1 MSSTFLRPLAHSYS
15 PGSRERSQPMA
26 LEAGTKYGLYR
37 HGAKEVSGIRCQVP
51 GFYWHID
58 AAMLR
63 SGEFTSPW
71 RGKPAATIW
80 LTARWA
86 IGFAFPCHSPLVTA
100 LCGFGIF
107 SSLFTLHSSLL
118 FPLFL
123 TSAACILGNRRKA
136 ADRRLRFRSAATR
149 RRFPSPQLDAAIQP
163 PLTSQRQKKREQAP
177 ALRNF
182 EPQVRGENSLIW
194 TATQRIC
201 RCD

>member
-1 MSSTFLRPLAHSYS
+1 
-15 PGSRERSQPMA
+15 
-26 LEAGTKYGLYR
+26 
-37 HGAKEVSGIRCQVP
+37 VP

-80 LTARWA
+80 PTARWA

-123 TSAACILGNRRKA
+123 NSAACRLGNRRKA
-136 ADRRLRFRSAATR
+136 ADRRLRFWSAATR

-182 EPQVRGENSLIW
+182 EPQVREFANLDSRDLLPPNRCRSADLEVSTCRPQGRRYKCHLAIGARRYNSRAEDMPL
-194 TATQRIC
+194 
-201 RCD
+201 

>member
-1 MSSTFLRPLAHSYS
+1 MSSIFLCLLAQSYS
-15 PGSRERSQPMA
+15 PASRERSQPLA
-26 LEAGTKYGLYR
+26 QEAGKQYGLYR

-80 LTARWA
+80 PTARWA

-107 SSLFTLHSSLL
+107 SSLFTRHSSVL

-123 TSAACILGNRRKA
+123 NSAACILGNRRRVG
-136 ADRRLRFRSAATR
+136 DLQYRSA
-149 RRFPSPQLDAAIQP
+149 
-163 PLTSQRQKKREQAP
+163 
-177 ALRNF
+177 LR
-182 EPQVRGENSLIW
+182 LLL
-194 TATQRIC
+194 
-201 RCD
+201 